1 MPAYWYDRSVRALL
15 PILLVACTFNGR
27 GPDPVTKPPPPD
39 PDRMPAEVLDKQDL
53 HADTSKNPILSRSE
67 AHSAQ
72 SDGVSQWLGC
82 LRLLSC
88 SAGTGGD
95 TSGALIVIAVLA
107 AIRRRNRS

>member
-1 MPAYWYDRSVRALL
+1 MRALL

-67 AHSAQ
+67 AHGP
-72 SDGVSQWLGC
+72 SDDRASQWFGC

-95 TSGALIVIAVLA
+95 ASGALIVMAMLVA
-107 AIRRRNRS
+107 TRRRNRS